1 MLDQLSAFL
10 TEVLHLVRD
19 VKGTVE
25 GWSAQPWFAWVL
37 FAVLFAETG
46 LVVTPFLPGDSL
58 LFVVGAIVAGGKSEL
73 GLPALLA
80 LMSTAAILGDAVNYQ
95 IGLRVGPRV
104 FNSDTSR
111 FLNRKHLLK
120 AQAFYEEYGA
130 KTIVLALIQPVIRT
144 FAPFVAGIGRMSYW
158 RFAVFNVVGGVAWVV
173 SMTMA
178 GYWFGGIE
186 WVSKHFDAVV
196 VMIVVISVLP
206 LGVEYLRAR
215 RKARA

>member
-1 MLDQLSAFL
+1 MLDQLSSFL
-10 TEVLHLVRD
+10 SEILHLVRD

-25 GWSAQPWFAWVL
+25 GWSGQPWFAWVL
-37 FAVLFAETG
+37 FSVLFAETG

-58 LFVVGAIVAGGKSEL
+58 LFVVGAIVAGGKSDL
-73 GLPALLA
+73 SLPALLA
-80 LMSTAAILGDAVNYQ
+80 LMSAAAILGDAVNYQ

-104 FNSDTSR
+104 FHSDTSR
-111 FLNRKHLLK
+111 FLNKKHLLR

-130 KTIVLALIQPVIRT
+130 KTIVLARFVPVIRT

-158 RFAVFNVVGGVAWVV
+158 RFALFNVVGGVAWVV

-196 VMIVVISVLP
+196 VMIVVISVVP
-206 LGVEYLRAR
+206 LVVEYVRAR
-215 RKARA
+215 RRARA

>member
-130 KTIVLALIQPVIRT
+130 KTIVLARFVPVIRT